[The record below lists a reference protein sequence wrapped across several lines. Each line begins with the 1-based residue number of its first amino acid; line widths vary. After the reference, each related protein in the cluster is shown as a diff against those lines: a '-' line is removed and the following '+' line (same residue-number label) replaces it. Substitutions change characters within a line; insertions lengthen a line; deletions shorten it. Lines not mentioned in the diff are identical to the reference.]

1 MKNEALDFNYLL
13 LDNYK
18 KLNLTENDVATLL
31 MIDHLINDG
40 NLFITA
46 ELLSLKMALPIQ
58 EIDKIFADLLTRGFI
73 EYSVSNNSTVTTLK
87 PLRDKLLKEFQLRL
101 TAEQAENKYDFSS
114 IFAIFHSTLGRNLS
128 QVEQSKIKEWVSLG
142 YSEAKIIDALKE
154 AVSKDNKTL
163 IAVEKVLLQWA
174 ARDDIEKDGSS
185 PINDNWQKNME
196 ETIRIAKT
204 PWLNVDEKD
213 K

>member
-46 ELLSLKMALPIQ
+46 DLLSLKMALPLQ

-101 TAEQAENKYDFSS
+101 TAEQAENQYDFDS
-114 IFAIFHSTLGRNLS
+114 IFTIFDNTFGRNLS
-128 QVEQSKIKEWVSLG
+128 QVEQNKIKEWIALG
-142 YSEAKIIDALKE
+142 YSEGKIIDALKE
-154 AVSKDNKTL
+154 AISKDNKT
-163 IAVEKVLLQWA
+163 IISVEKILLQWA

-185 PINDNWQKNME
+185 PINDSWQKNME

>member
-101 TAEQAENKYDFSS
+101 TAEQAENQYDFSS
-114 IFAIFHSTLGRNLS
+114 IFAIFDSTLGRNLS

-142 YSEAKIIDALKE
+142 YSETKIIDALKE

>member
-101 TAEQAENKYDFSS
+101 TAEQAENQYDFSS
-114 IFAIFHSTLGRNLS
+114 IFAIYDSTLGRNLS

-154 AVSKDNKTL
+154 AVSKDSKTL

-174 ARDDIEKDGSS
+174 ARDDIERDGSS

>member
-31 MIDHLINDG
+31 MIDHLIKDG

-101 TAEQAENKYDFSS
+101 TAEQAENQYDFSS
-114 IFAIFHSTLGRNLS
+114 IFAIFDSTLGRNLS

-154 AVSKDNKTL
+154 SVSKDNKTL

>member
-46 ELLSLKMALPIQ
+46 ELLSLKMALPIE

-101 TAEQAENKYDFSS
+101 TAEQAENQYDFSS
-114 IFAIFHSTLGRNLS
+114 IFAIFDSTLGRNLS

-154 AVSKDNKTL
+154 SVSKDNKTL

>member
-73 EYSVSNNSTVTTLK
+73 EYSVSNNSTIITLK

-101 TAEQAENKYDFSS
+101 TAEQAENQYDFSS
-114 IFAIFHSTLGRNLS
+114 IFAIFDSTLGRNLS

-142 YSEAKIIDALKE
+142 YSEGKIIDALKE
-154 AVSKDNKTL
+154 AISKDKKTL

>member
-18 KLNLTENDVATLL
+18 KLNLSENDVTTLL
-31 MIDHLINDG
+31 MIDHLISEG
-40 NLFITA
+40 NSFVTA
-46 ELLSLKMALPIQ
+46 DLLSLKMALPIQ

-73 EYSVSNNSTVTTLK
+73 EYAVVNNVTVTTLK
-87 PLRDKLLKEFQLRL
+87 PLQNKLLKEFQLRL
-101 TAEQAENKYDFSS
+101 TAEQNLKDYDFSTLFS
-114 IFAIFHSTLGRNLS
+114 IFENTFSRSLS
-128 QVEQSKIKEWVSLG
+128 HVEKNKIKEWLYMG
-142 YSEAKIIDALKE
+142 YSEEKIINALKE
-154 AVSKDNKTL
+154 AVSKDGKTL
-163 IAVEKVLLQWA
+163 RSVEKIILQWT

-185 PINDNWQKNME
+185 PINDNWQKNLE

>member
-73 EYSVSNNSTVTTLK
+73 EYSVSNNSTITTLK

-101 TAEQAENKYDFSS
+101 TVEQAENQYDFSS
-114 IFAIFHSTLGRNLS
+114 IFAIFDSTLGRNLS

-142 YSEAKIIDALKE
+142 YSEGKIIDALKE

>member
-46 ELLSLKMALPIQ
+46 ELLSLKMALPIE

-101 TAEQAENKYDFSS
+101 TAEQSENQYDFSS
-114 IFAIFHSTLGRNLS
+114 IFAIYDSTLGRNLS

-163 IAVEKVLLQWA
+163 IAVEKLLLQWA

>member
-101 TAEQAENKYDFSS
+101 TAEQAENQYDFSY
-114 IFAIFHSTLGRNLS
+114 IFAIFDSTLGRNLS
-128 QVEQSKIKEWVSLG
+128 QVEQNKIKEWVSLG
-142 YSEAKIIDALKE
+142 YSEGKIIDALKE
-154 AVSKDNKTL
+154 AVSKDSKTL

>member
-46 ELLSLKMALPIQ
+46 DLLSLKMALPLQ

-101 TAEQAENKYDFSS
+101 TAEQAENQYDFGS
-114 IFAIFHSTLGRNLS
+114 ILLYLITLLEGIYHKLN
-128 QVEQSKIKEWVSLG
+128 KI
-142 YSEAKIIDALKE
+142 
-154 AVSKDNKTL
+154 
-163 IAVEKVLLQWA
+163 
-174 ARDDIEKDGSS
+174 
-185 PINDNWQKNME
+185 
-196 ETIRIAKT
+196 
-204 PWLNVDEKD
+204 
-213 K
+213 

>member
-101 TAEQAENKYDFSS
+101 TAEQAENQYDFSS
-114 IFAIFHSTLGRNLS
+114 IFAIFDSTLGRNLS

-154 AVSKDNKTL
+154 SVSKDNKTL

>member
-18 KLNLTENDVATLL
+18 KLNLSENDVTTLL
-31 MIDHLINDG
+31 MIDHLISEG
-40 NLFITA
+40 NSFVTA
-46 ELLSLKMALPIQ
+46 DLLSLKMALPIQ

-73 EYSVSNNSTVTTLK
+73 EYAVVNNVTVTTLK
-87 PLRDKLLKEFQLRL
+87 PLQNKLLKEFQLRL
-101 TAEQAENKYDFSS
+101 TAEQNLKDYDFSTLFS
-114 IFAIFHSTLGRNLS
+114 IFENTFSRSLS
-128 QVEQSKIKEWVSLG
+128 HAEQNKIKEWLYMG
-142 YSEAKIIDALKE
+142 YSEEKIINALKE
-154 AVSKDNKTL
+154 AVSKDGKTL
-163 IAVEKVLLQWA
+163 RSVEKIILQWT

-185 PINDNWQKNME
+185 PINDNWQKNLE

>member
-18 KLNLTENDVATLL
+18 KLNLSENDVTTLL
-31 MIDHLINDG
+31 MIDHLISEG
-40 NLFITA
+40 NSFVTA
-46 ELLSLKMALPIQ
+46 DLLSLKMALPIQ

-73 EYSVSNNSTVTTLK
+73 EYAVVNNVTVTTLK
-87 PLRDKLLKEFQLRL
+87 PLQNKLLKEFQLRL
-101 TAEQAENKYDFSS
+101 TAEQNLKDYDFSTLFS
-114 IFAIFHSTLGRNLS
+114 IFENTFSRSLS
-128 QVEQSKIKEWVSLG
+128 HVEQNKIKEWLYMG
-142 YSEAKIIDALKE
+142 YSEEKIINALKE
-154 AVSKDNKTL
+154 AVSKDGKTL
-163 IAVEKVLLQWA
+163 RSVEKIILQWT

-185 PINDNWQKNME
+185 PINDNWQKNLE

>member
-31 MIDHLINDG
+31 MIDHLISDG

-46 ELLSLKMALPIQ
+46 DLLALKMALPIQ
-58 EIDKIFADLLTRGFI
+58 EIDKILADLLTRGFV
-73 EYSVSNNSTVTTLK
+73 EYAISNNSTITTLK

-101 TAEQAENKYDFSS
+101 SAEQSENQYDFESLFKVFETAFS
-114 IFAIFHSTLGRNLS
+114 RSLS
-128 QVEQSKIKEWVSLG
+128 QVEQSKIKEWISIG
-142 YSEAKIIDALKE
+142 YNEEKIKNALKE
-154 AVSKDNKTL
+154 SVSKDGKTL
-163 IAVEKVLLQWA
+163 RSVEKILLQWA

>member
-46 ELLSLKMALPIQ
+46 DLLSLKMALPLQ

-101 TAEQAENKYDFSS
+101 TAEQAENQYDFGS
-114 IFAIFHSTLGRNLS
+114 IFTIFDNTFGRNLS
-128 QVEQSKIKEWVSLG
+128 QVEQNKIKEWIALG
-142 YSEAKIIDALKE
+142 YSEGKIIDALKE
-154 AVSKDNKTL
+154 AISKDNKT
-163 IAVEKVLLQWA
+163 IISVEKILLQWA

-185 PINDNWQKNME
+185 PINDSWQKNME

>member
-101 TAEQAENKYDFSS
+101 TAEQAENQYDFSS
-114 IFAIFHSTLGRNLS
+114 IFAIFDSTLGRNLS
-128 QVEQSKIKEWVSLG
+128 QVEQNKIKEWVSLG

-154 AVSKDNKTL
+154 AVSKDKKTL

>member
-101 TAEQAENKYDFSS
+101 TAEQAENQYDFSS
-114 IFAIFHSTLGRNLS
+114 IFAIFDSTLGRNLS

>member
-31 MIDHLINDG
+31 MIDHLISDG

-46 ELLSLKMALPIQ
+46 DLLALKMALPIQ
-58 EIDKIFADLLTRGFI
+58 EIDKILADLLTRGFV
-73 EYSVSNNSTVTTLK
+73 EYAISNNSTITTLK

-101 TAEQAENKYDFSS
+101 SVEQSENQYDFDSLFKVFETAFS
-114 IFAIFHSTLGRNLS
+114 RSLS
-128 QVEQSKIKEWVSLG
+128 QVEQSKIKEWISIG
-142 YSEAKIIDALKE
+142 YNEEKIKNALKE
-154 AVSKDNKTL
+154 SVSKDGKTL
-163 IAVEKVLLQWA
+163 RSVEKILLQWA

>member
-18 KLNLTENDVATLL
+18 KLNLSENDVTTLL
-31 MIDHLINDG
+31 MIDHLISEG
-40 NLFITA
+40 NSFVTA
-46 ELLSLKMALPIQ
+46 DLLSLKMALPIQ

-73 EYSVSNNSTVTTLK
+73 EYAVVNNVTVTTLK
-87 PLRDKLLKEFQLRL
+87 PLQNKLLKEFQLRL
-101 TAEQAENKYDFSS
+101 TAEQNLKDYDFSTLFS
-114 IFAIFHSTLGRNLS
+114 IFENTFSRSLS
-128 QVEQSKIKEWVSLG
+128 HVEQNKIKEWLYMG
-142 YSEAKIIDALKE
+142 YSEEKIINALKE
-154 AVSKDNKTL
+154 AVSKDGKTL
-163 IAVEKVLLQWA
+163 RSVEKIILQWT

-185 PINDNWQKNME
+185 PINDNWQKNLE

-204 PWLNVDEKD
+204 PWLDVDEKN